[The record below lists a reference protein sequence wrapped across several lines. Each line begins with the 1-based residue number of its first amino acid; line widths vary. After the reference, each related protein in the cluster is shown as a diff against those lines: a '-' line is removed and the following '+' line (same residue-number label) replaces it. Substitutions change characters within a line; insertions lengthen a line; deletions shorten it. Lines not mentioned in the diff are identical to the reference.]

1 MNLLKHIPNTITC
14 GNLLCGTLAV
24 IQIFNGQLQ
33 MACYLV
39 MIAAVLDFFDGFMAR
54 ILKVSSPI
62 GKDLDSLADLV
73 TFGLVPG
80 LLMHKLLIY
89 ANTPNVVSISKF
101 ITEEQSSF
109 PQFNSA
115 NNFVPYLSLLIPI
128 LSAVRLARFNHDT
141 RQTGSFIGLPTP
153 SLALFV
159 TSGVLYLG
167 YYDSASWLVSNW
179 LFISLTVLLSL
190 LLNAEI
196 PLFALKFK
204 SFDFK
209 GNEIRYSFLLV
220 SAITLLL
227 TGLAGISIA
236 ILLYILFS
244 FVNNLLSKEQ
254 V

>member
-1 MNLLKHIPNTITC
+1 MKILKHLPNAITC
-14 GNLLCGTLAV
+14 GNLFCGTLAV
-24 IQIFNGQLQ
+24 IQLFEGPLT

-39 MIAAVLDFFDGFMAR
+39 FLAAILDFFDGFAAR
-54 ILKVSSPI
+54 LLKVASPI
-62 GKDLDSLADLV
+62 GKDLDSLADMV

-80 LLMHKLLIY
+80 LLLYKLIAASQLL
-89 ANTPNVVSISKF
+89 TPDLM
-101 ITEEQSSF
+101 
-109 PQFNSA
+109 PQFINGSNKINLTETTTLTPILA
-115 NNFVPYLSLLIPI
+115 LIIPV

-159 TSGVLYLG
+159 TSGVIYISQG
-167 YYDSASWLVSNW
+167 HPPAFTCNTWFLVGV
-179 LFISLTVLLSL
+179 SLMLAA

-204 SFDFK
+204 TFGFK
-209 GNEIRYSFLLV
+209 NNEIRYVFLFCAL
-220 SAITLLL
+220 STLLI
-227 TGLAGISIA
+227 TGLAGISIT

-244 FVNNLLSKEQ
+244 IVNNLLLKEQ

>member
-1 MNLLKHIPNTITC
+1 MKILKHIPNAITC

-24 IQIFNGQLQ
+24 IQIFEGQLT

-39 MIAAVLDFFDGFMAR
+39 FLAAVLDFFDGFAAR
-54 ILKVSSPI
+54 ILKVASPI

-80 LLMHKLLIY
+80 LLMYKLIGASLH
-89 ANTPNVVSISKF
+89 ISPDLM
-101 ITEEQSSF
+101 
-109 PQFNSA
+109 PQFILGRSMATNGRPTVLA
-115 NNFVPYLSLLIPI
+115 PLLALTIPV

-159 TSGVLYLG
+159 TSGVLYLSQG
-167 YYDSASWLVSNW
+167 HQPAFTCTTWFLVS
-179 LFISLTVLLSL
+179 LSMLLAA

-204 SFDFK
+204 NFSFR
-209 GNEIRYSFLLV
+209 GNEIRYVFLF
-220 SAITLLL
+220 SAFSMLII
-227 TGLAGISIA
+227 TGLAGISLT

-244 FVNNLLSKEQ
+244 IVNNLLSKEQ